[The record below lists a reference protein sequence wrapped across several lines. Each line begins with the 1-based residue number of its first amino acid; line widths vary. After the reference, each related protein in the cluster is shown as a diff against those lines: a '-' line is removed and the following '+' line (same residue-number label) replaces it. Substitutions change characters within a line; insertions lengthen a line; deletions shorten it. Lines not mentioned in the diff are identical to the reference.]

1 MTRQSAIRAVLAAAE
16 ADMSVREKP
25 PGSNDHP
32 RIRKALA
39 LCGLGPR
46 YRYCAA
52 MVALW
57 GVEALGQSAWPLPR
71 TADCDVLLAFAR
83 KRGILNRTPEVGD
96 VGLLLRPGDH
106 DDAFHAFLVRG
117 LGGDGDGPRFA
128 TYEGNTNSG
137 GSADGD
143 GCYRRERTDT
153 QHIVFV
159 RWPLLLDDLEQDK
172 ARPWRLVVEVGKPKE
187 IAFATRDG
195 VGYCRLRSFL
205 NLTMGEEATATKL
218 GWDARHGVVT
228 WEGDPLPSS
237 VRTLRDE
244 NSETWASVA
253 DMCSVFSDFALTR
266 DPANR
271 LVQVKRA

>member
-1 MTRQSAIRAVLAAAE
+1 
-16 ADMSVREKP
+16 MSVREKP

-39 LCGLGPR
+39 LCGCPPR
-46 YRYCAA
+46 NRYCVA
-52 MVALW
+52 MIALW
-57 GVEALGQSAWPLPR
+57 GVEALGQSVWPLPR

-83 KRGILNRTPEVGD
+83 RRKILFPSPEVGD
-96 VGLLLRPGDH
+96 VGLLLRPSDH
-106 DDAFHAFLVRG
+106 DDAFHAFVVRG
-117 LGGDGDGPRFA
+117 LGDDGDGPRFA

-159 RWPLLLDDLEQDK
+159 RWPLLLDDLDEDK
-172 ARPWRLVVEVGKPKE
+172 ANPWRLFVEVGKPKE

-205 NLTMGEEATATKL
+205 NLALGEATTATML
-218 GWDARHGVVT
+218 GWDARHSVAT
-228 WEGDPLPSS
+228 WAGEPLDSS
-237 VRTLRDE
+237 LRSMRDE
-244 NSETWASVA
+244 KGETWVSVA
-253 DMCSVFSDFALTR
+253 DACRAFGFKLER
-266 DPANR
+266 DAANR
-271 LVQVKRA
+271 LARVKRA